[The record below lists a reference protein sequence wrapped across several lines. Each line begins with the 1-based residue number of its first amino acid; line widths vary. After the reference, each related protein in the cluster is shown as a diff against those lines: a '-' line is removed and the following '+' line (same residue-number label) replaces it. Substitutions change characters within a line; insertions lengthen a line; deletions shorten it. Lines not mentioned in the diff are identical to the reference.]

1 MRNTL
6 SSKLLALSAAVFS
19 ASLLAQSDV
28 AVDKASDNAAFKR
41 CATKHPGPSEARQLE
56 RDFQARLTSLSASKG
71 KPNDNGNGGG
81 NGGGGG
87 DDGGGGGDPELPTPQ
102 CSAGKTCIG
111 VVFHVISDGRGNGDV
126 SEATIDAQI
135 DVINAAFAG
144 IGGAPALPYEFD
156 LLKINRAA
164 DRKWYTGCYVRSER
178 SMKSSL
184 REGGVATLN
193 VYSCRPSNG
202 ILGYA
207 TFPSSYSSQP
217 SLDGVVILD
226 ESMPGGTAAPYNEGD
241 TLTHEIGHWLGLYHT
256 FQGGCANPGDYVSDT
271 PPEASPAYGCPI
283 GLDSC
288 ADGGNDPIF
297 NFMDYTDDSCMDRFS
312 PGQST
317 RAQGQWTAYRSSP

>member
-1 MRNTL
+1 MKYK
-6 SSKLLALSAAVFS
+6 SAGKLLTLSAAVFS
-19 ASLLAQSDV
+19 ASLLAQSDS
-28 AVDKASDNAAFKR
+28 AFDNASDNAAFKR
-41 CATKHPGPSEARQLE
+41 CATKNPGPAEARKLE
-56 RDFQARLTSLSASKG
+56 RDFQARLAAIAAKG
-71 KPNDNGNGGG
+71 KPNNNGNGG
-81 NGGGGG
+81 GGGGG
-87 DDGGGGGDPELPTPQ
+87 DDGGGGTDPELPTPQ
-102 CSAGKTCIG
+102 CSAGKTCVG

-126 SEATIDAQI
+126 SEATINSQI
-135 DVINAAFAG
+135 DVINTAFAG

-164 DRKWYTGCYVRSER
+164 DRKWYTGCYGRSER

-193 VYSCRPSNG
+193 VYSCRPSNS

-207 TFPSSYSSQP
+207 TFPSSYASQP

-271 PPEASPAYGCPI
+271 PPEASPAYGCPV
-283 GLDSC
+283 GRTSC
-288 ADGGNDPIF
+288 DDEVPDPIF
-297 NFMDYTDDSCMDRFS
+297 NFMDYTDDGCMDRFS

-317 RAQGQWTAYRSSP
+317 RAQGQWTAFRNSP

>member
-1 MRNTL
+1 MKVKPSVN
-6 SSKLLALSAAVFS
+6 LLTLSAAVLS
-19 ASLLAQSDV
+19 APLLAQSDS
-28 AVDKASDNAAFKR
+28 AFENAGDNAAFKR
-41 CATKHPGPSEARQLE
+41 CATEHPSQAESRQLE
-56 RDFQARLTSLSASKG
+56 REFRALLAARQAAKG

-87 DDGGGGGDPELPTPQ
+87 DDGGGGTDPELPTPQ

-111 VVFHVISDGRGNGDV
+111 VVFHVISDGRGSGDV
-126 SEATIDAQI
+126 PDSIINSQI
-135 DVINAAFAG
+135 DVINTAFAG
-144 IGGAPALPYEFD
+144 IGGNPALPYEFD
-156 LLKINRAA
+156 LLKITRTA
-164 DRKWYTGCYVRSER
+164 DRKWYTGCYGRSER

-217 SLDGVVILD
+217 GLDGVVILD

-256 FQGGCANPGDYVSDT
+256 FQGGCSNPGDYVSDT
-271 PPEASPAYGCPI
+271 PQEASPAYGCPVGRNTVRPK
-283 GLDSC
+283 GLIPSITLWTTRMT
-288 ADGGNDPIF
+288 AVW
-297 NFMDYTDDSCMDRFS
+297 TAS

-317 RAQGQWTAYRSSP
+317 RAEDQWLVYRSSP